1 MSLHLCTFQTPTLS
15 AEMSAK
21 ATLPCALQMR
31 KGLNK
36 TIWLLWLQGWDQVPW
51 LHQQISKSWET
62 NNPDWKVEYVSLANL
77 PNYVTDIDYIYDLTK
92 QISPQ
97 IKSDIIRA
105 SLLKN
110 HGGVWADSTM
120 LCVQPLDHWIH
131 EAVEKQG
138 FWMYRGDGAKMDIS
152 VGPAIWFMASY
163 PNSIIASK
171 LKSACDQFWQIN
183 NEPDTTGFLDAR
195 FKHCFETDDEFRQSW
210 SKVPS
215 LDSSA
220 DGQAHCF
227 AKYNS
232 MIEDYSWLKLLLLQK
247 PPYVL
252 KYWSWWHD
260 IYPDITVDKCRN
272 SNGFFALELA
282 KKGLIYKHEMK

>member
-1 MSLHLCTFQTPTLS
+1 MP
-15 AEMSAK
+15 
-21 ATLPCALQMR
+21 
-31 KGLNK
+31 LNK

-51 LHQQISKSWET
+51 LHQQIAQTWEK

-77 PNYVTDIDYIYDLTK
+77 PNYVTDIDYIYDTTK

-97 IKSDIIRA
+97 IKSDIIRM

-131 EAVEKQG
+131 EASSYSG
-138 FWMYRGDGAKMDIS
+138 FWMYHGTGDNMDPK
-152 VGPAIWFMASY
+152 VAPASWFIASEK
-163 PNSIIASK
+163 NSIIITKWKQAFDHFWATHHASEK
-171 LKSACDQFWQIN
+171 TWLIDILFRQ
-183 NEPDTTGFLDAR
+183 
-195 FKHCFETDDEFRQSW
+195 CFETDDEFRQSW
-210 SKVPS
+210 LAVPF
-215 LDSSA
+215 LDCNL

-232 MIEDYSWLKLLLLQK
+232 MVEDYSWLKLLLLQK
-247 PPYVL
+247 PPYIL

-260 IYPDITVDKCRN
+260 IFPDNSADRCRN

-282 KKGLIYKHEMK
+282 KKGLIYKHEMKI